1 MINYITIL
9 LIIATYCLIFG
20 VVNAISTVKDM
31 KKHLQET
38 KIVTIL
44 ISLDSFKKNSTLKT
58 LFSNSFEKFDKLN

>member
-44 ISLDSFKKNSTLKT
+44 ISFPYFVPKYCLGSIILLSFT
-58 LFSNSFEKFDKLN
+58 